1 MAPTAVM
8 IRSLLFL
15 AGGLTLSCISNGYS
29 GGGIWNARQSLIRS
43 SSTFGDR
50 RRLAECKC
58 SNIVRKAAEL
68 GDDSTLVYSEG
79 NTAYFEDI
87 VAPDQNGKDSNIFA
101 STTAASVST
110 SNELQIQGETSMSA
124 TSSPLISKSFLVLNA
139 VAIIWGTQHV
149 VIKTSLE
156 NFPSPSVLNFW
167 RFSLSFLLFL
177 PAFISVLVSTQH

>member
-1 MAPTAVM
+1 M

-15 AGGLTLSCISNGYS
+15 AGGLTLLCLSNGYS
-29 GGGIWNARQSLIRS
+29 RYSYGGMRNARQSTIW
-43 SSTFGDR
+43 STLAIGDR
-50 RRLAECKC
+50 KRFGEYRF
-58 SNIVRKAAEL
+58 SNIVCKAAEL
-68 GDDSTLVYSEG
+68 EDDSTQVYSDG
-79 NTAYFEDI
+79 NIAYFEDVI
-87 VAPDQNGKDSNIFA
+87 TLDQNDKDSRMFL
-101 STTAASVST
+101 SPSMASVSI
-110 SNELQIQGETSMSA
+110 SNELQNQGETSMLA

-177 PAFISVLVSTQH
+177 PAFISVLVSTNH